1 MSELGNLIYYEVTL
15 KFFVKYTEYAEIAD
29 SYCFSDDEDENER
42 LSEGEFDEL
51 IERTRT
57 EIGSLRD
64 KIMSMDKDDMF
75 MCMTSYG
82 DTVLDSCS
90 WIIDGEETHYNLGLK
105 VKFVIETGEGV
116 TIKEIEDDLLN
127 NSLED
132 GPYEGMDNGWTFM
145 TADGKYEYCLLDYR
159 VKENITVKKCSAPH

>member
-1 MSELGNLIYYEVTL
+1 MSELSELCYYEVTL
-15 KFFVKYTEYAEIAD
+15 KFFVKYTEYEDIIYSCNYDEANGL
-29 SYCFSDDEDENER
+29 SDE
-42 LSEGEFDEL
+42 EFDEL

-57 EIGSLRD
+57 EMGSLRE

-75 MCMTSYG
+75 MCMCSCG

-90 WIIDGEETHYNLGLK
+90 WIVEGEETPDNLGLQ

-116 TIKEIEDDLLN
+116 TIREIEYDLLY

-132 GPYEGMDNGWTFM
+132 GPYEGFDNGWTFK

-159 VKENITVKKCSAPH
+159 AKENITVKKCSAPHLRL

>member
-1 MSELGNLIYYEVTL
+1 MSELGNLVYYEVTL
-15 KFFVKYTEYAEIAD
+15 KFFVKYTTYDEVSE
-29 SYCFSDDEDENER
+29 SYYFNDKDEDEE

-51 IERTRT
+51 IEQTRT
-57 EIGSLRD
+57 EMGSLRD

-75 MCMTSYG
+75 MCMCSFG

-90 WIIDGEETHYNLGLK
+90 WIVEGEETPDNLGLK
-105 VKFVIETGEGV
+105 VKFIIETGESV
-116 TIKEIEDDLLN
+116 TIEDIEYDLLH

-132 GPYEGMDNGWTFM
+132 GPYEGFDNGWTFK

-159 VKENITVKKCSAPH
+159 VKENITIKKCSAPH